1 MKPQAGRPS
10 GAAARALLLG
20 ALLGVLAL
28 YGGPAAAQGAPERR
42 PEVREGRASDSRT
55 VVELQAEAQREIPND
70 TLTAVFYVEASEPQA
85 AQVADTLNRTLN
97 QALAAAKDIKAVK
110 ARSGNSQTYPVYDR
124 SQRLTGWRGRA
135 EMRVDTRDFAAGSA
149 LIAKLQSLLQLSSM
163 SFSVSP
169 EARRAAENELIPE
182 AVAAFRAR
190 ADIVKQALAARDYR
204 IRRMAVSSGGAPAP
218 RPMMMRATA
227 GASADVAA
235 PQLEGGLSQVSV
247 SVSGA
252 IEVD

>member
-1 MKPQAGRPS
+1 MMKPKAGL
-10 GAAARALLLG
+10 AVRALLLG
-20 ALLGVLAL
+20 ALLSAL
-28 YGGPAAAQGAPERR
+28 YGAPAAAQGGPERR
-42 PEVREGRASDSRT
+42 AEVREGRVPDSRT
-55 VVELQAEAQREIPND
+55 VIELQAEAQREIAND

-97 QALAAAKDIKAVK
+97 QALAAAKDVKAVK

-149 LIAKLQSLLQLSSM
+149 LIAKLQSLLQLSSL

-182 AVAAFRAR
+182 AVTAFRAR
-190 ADIVKQALAARDYR
+190 ADIVKQALAAREYR

-218 RPMMMRATA
+218 RPMMMRAMA

-235 PQLEGGLSQVSV
+235 PQLEAGLSQVSV

-252 IEVD
+252 IELD

>member
-1 MKPQAGRPS
+1 MMTRAGRLPCV
-10 GAAARALLLG
+10 GACALLLG
-20 ALLGVLAL
+20 ALCVGQ
-28 YGGPAAAQGAPERR
+28 AAAQGIGPVAAQGGPERR
-42 PEVREGRASDSRT
+42 PEVREGRS
-55 VVELQAEAQREIPND
+55 VIEFQAEAQREIPND
-70 TLTAVFYVEASEPQA
+70 TLTAVFYVEASEAQA
-85 AQVADTLNRTLN
+85 AQVADALNRTLN
-97 QALAAAKDIKAVK
+97 QALTAAKEVKAVRT
-110 ARSGNSQTYPVYDR
+110 RSGNSQTYPVYDR

-204 IRRMAVSSGGAPAP
+204 IRRMTVSSGGAPAP
-218 RPMMMRATA
+218 RPMVMRATA
-227 GASADVAA
+227 AAAADVAA